1 MIFGS
6 KTAKEKL
13 QGTEIQCRF
22 SDSEICLNFRKRIG
36 PLRNGRKSIFV
47 TIILPEFISDQ
58 VVRLA
63 FSNFREV
70 VSVFKGRHEFNR
82 KTRNGKRYFKI
93 FPAGGDP
100 AILPR
105 KILFHGRIQRD
116 VLFAENEVLC
126 YRCKTRH
133 MLGQNCPVATP
144 TTEGSGMSLKEQSD
158 TPGEHLAPVRP
169 ESSVETSTESQQTS
183 PNRGRARKED
193 SSSTGGPALV
203 LIQVQVQC

>member
-1 MIFGS
+1 M
-6 KTAKEKL
+6 
-13 QGTEIQCRF
+13 
-22 SDSEICLNFRKRIG
+22 
-36 PLRNGRKSIFV
+36 
-47 TIILPEFISDQ
+47 
-58 VVRLA
+58 
-63 FSNFREV
+63 
-70 VSVFKGRHEFNR
+70 SVFKGRHEFNI
-82 KTRNGKRYFKI
+82 KTRNGKRHVKI
-93 FPAGGDP
+93 FLAGGDP

-105 KILFHGRIQRD
+105 KISFHGRIQRD